1 MLCSARRI
9 TVGIFTSDVF
19 LDAFAPV
26 ISGFPLHGKQ
36 MWIVR
41 RAFVSFAYCSPWN
54 GFIEGPDI
62 DQLVSTA
69 EEKGCWALTFTSS
82 DLVDDQRLEELSP
95 VPTLIVSND
104 YSPSKKVRWSIKKAL
119 SIGFDVATVSANVG
133 YPVLSSL
140 WGRLRRSIP
149 LSFYQKLE
157 GAGIG
162 HTLVATLNGKP
173 ISALF
178 HLADDDGARYMYSL
192 ATLEEHRHT
201 QVTTLLVHRFLEE
214 AFGLNAPFV
223 DLCGCTE
230 EPIYQFKSQFS
241 NQVMFRPRYLHV
253 IKKSL
258 WKLVSWRSST
268 LYKDLVPSFI
278 DNSNWKERIVRGLK
292 S

>member
-1 MLCSARRI
+1 VS
-9 TVGIFTSDVF
+9 VFTSDVF
-19 LDAFAPV
+19 LEAFAPV
-26 ISGFPLHGKQ
+26 IRGTPFLGHQ
-36 MWIVR
+36 MWVVR
-41 RAFVSFAYCSPWN
+41 RGPVKMAYCSPWN
-54 GFIEGPDI
+54 GFIDDPN
-62 DQLVSTA
+62 LA
-69 EEKGCWALTFTSS
+69 ELIPVAKERECWALTFTSAGLLN
-82 DLVDDQRLEELSP
+82 DCRVEELSP
-95 VPTLIVSND
+95 VPTLIVSGD

-119 SIGFDVATVSANVG
+119 SIGFDVAAVPANVG

-140 WGRLRRSIP
+140 WGKLGRGIP

-162 HTLVATLNGKP
+162 HTLVATLEGKP

-192 ATLEEHRHT
+192 ATLEEHRHS

-214 AFGLNAPFV
+214 AFGSNAPFV

-241 NQVMFRPRYLHV
+241 NRVMFRPRYLHV

-268 LYKDLVPSFI
+268 LYRDLVPSFI
-278 DNSNWKERIVRGLK
+278 DDSNWKERIVRGLK